1 MILETT
7 NVGSATWGRTEKGWI
22 HMYYVRLSSTEV
34 PEGSVVRTVTE
45 NLNIRAGAGTSY
57 ESIGKYTKGTQV
69 IITAQTT
76 VGSTVWG
83 RTDKGWI
90 SMDYVK

>member
-1 MILETT
+1 
-7 NVGSATWGRTEKGWI
+7 
-22 HMYYVRLSSTEV
+22 MYYVRLSATEV
-34 PEGSVVRTVTE
+34 PEGAVVKTVTTL
-45 NLNIRAGAGTSY
+45 LNIRAGAGTSY
-57 ESIGKYTKGTQV
+57 ASIGKYEKGTQV

-76 VGSTVWG
+76 VGRTVWG

>member
-1 MILETT
+1 M
-7 NVGSATWGRTEKGWI
+7 
-22 HMYYVRLSSTEV
+22 V
-34 PEGSVVRTVTE
+34 PEGSVVRTVTA
-45 NLNIRAGAGTSY
+45 NLNIRAGAGTTY
-57 ESIGKYTKGTQV
+57 ESLGQYPKGTQV
-69 IITAQTT
+69 IITDRTN